1 MKSKFLIKIVAFT
14 AFVAATLIFT
24 LTPLKNIQ
32 PVERA
37 VPTGTKVA
45 LMVYDEGGRS
55 LQVKS
60 PSFDEEET
68 RSTFRVTSSSRESS
82 SQGDSSFD
90 LVRTSSTGYDAPKVD
105 SIDIP
110 ESNPTGGTLLG
121 AVAGIDL
128 ADVDNFLSDNSE
140 NQQKLLDLEAFLKS
154 KGVPLL
160 VICILGFVYTFITRA
175 VDLFFDKIATK
186 RKEKDSLS

>member
-60 PSFDEEET
+60 PSFGEEET

-90 LVRTSSTGYDAPKVD
+90 LVRTSSTGYDALKVD

-175 VDLFFDKIATK
+175 VDLFFDKIAAK